1 MHVQDLWEKA
11 KDAGDMGDQDAA
23 TRLANL
29 CAASALPSAICGC
42 CYKCYASRRMAQ
54 HALPL
59 ADAEREAVPAL
70 QAKKWEAIMLF
81 GMLPDALAEPCDSSV
96 PRLRVLALVLL
107 PQTDLAVSRQGAPPR
122 EARGADDHH
131 NQDCHG
137 HHRWRPADHAHGPEG
152 SAQLGR
158 CQGVGSS
165 DM

>member
-59 ADAEREAVPAL
+59 AGAERQAVPAL
-70 QAKKWEAIMLF
+70 QAKKWEAIMLLACCQ
-81 GMLPDALAEPCDSSV
+81 MHLLNPATALCRGCV
-96 PRLRVLALVLL
+96 YLRWCCYHRL
-107 PQTDLAVSRQGAPPR
+107 
-122 EARGADDHH
+122 
-131 NQDCHG
+131 N
-137 HHRWRPADHAHGPEG
+137 WR
-152 SAQLGR
+152 
-158 CQGVGSS
+158 
-165 DM
+165 